1 MTGDPGAVLDTA
13 AAVTTVRSMCRIC
26 AIHCGILVTT
36 RGDRVVDIK
45 PDPHHEVSRGYMCPK
60 GRALQISHHAP
71 DRLDHATIGRGPHRR
86 QVTPEEMVD
95 DLGSRLARIRDE
107 HGPDAIAF
115 YFGGPAFADS
125 AGGSLG
131 VRFATALGTRSVYST
146 NSLDSIARR
155 TAMRLMMGRWPA
167 MPTFDVRHC
176 KLLVLFGL
184 NPQVS
189 HGHTYSFPD
198 PIGTIREIAAR
209 GEVWVFDPRRTESA
223 NHATRH
229 VALRPG
235 SDHAV
240 LAYAIRE
247 LLRDGADEQFIAQWT
262 VRVDMLREA
271 VEPFTL
277 DVAADIADVDP
288 AELTDFVAAIRRQG
302 RLSVLPG
309 TGISFSP
316 QCTVTEWLVLALHAV
331 TGSIERPGGL
341 WFNPGFWTQLDKQA
355 RATTPIA
362 LGDEPAPGPRSRPD
376 LQSWLNGQH
385 PAAGLSDEIEAG
397 NVKALIVLGGNPLAM
412 VPNYAK
418 VLRAYSNIEVLA
430 VADIVDGDMTA
441 LATHTFP
448 AAAQL
453 ERADCN
459 VAHTLQPDVFG
470 QYTDAVLPLV
480 ADRRPLWWFVVEVA
494 RRLGIQVLPDTV
506 DADPSDRAIL
516 QHVVFPDPRLPFDK
530 IAATPG
536 GTIVEVDR
544 EPWFTEHALPTKR
557 WNLAPR
563 LLVDQLRDIAQPPA
577 GLVLV
582 SRRQR
587 HHMNSVHREIALERR
602 DEIAL
607 FINPADAAER
617 ELADGGTAVVRT
629 HIGSLTLPVRVD
641 PTMRRGAVA
650 VPHGFLDTNVNWI
663 TDDTE
668 MLDPITGM
676 PRFSTIPVSVE
687 NGDRRVP

>member
-1 MTGDPGAVLDTA
+1 MGA
-13 AAVTTVRSMCRIC
+13 TTVRSMCRIC

-36 RGDRVVDIK
+36 DAERVVDIK
-45 PDPHHEVSRGYMCPK
+45 PDPDHPISRGYMCPK
-60 GRALQISHHAP
+60 GRALQLSHHAP
-71 DRLDHATIGRGPHRR
+71 DRLDHASVGRGDERR
-86 QVTPEEMVD
+86 RVPVEEMVD
-95 DLGSRLARIRDE
+95 DLGARLAAIRDE

-131 VRFATALGTRSVYST
+131 VRFANQLGTRSVYST

-155 TAMRLMMGRWPA
+155 TAMRMMMSRWPA
-167 MPTFDVRHC
+167 MPTFDVRNC
-176 KLLVLFGL
+176 NLLVLFGL
-184 NPQVS
+184 NPQIS

-198 PIGTIREIAAR
+198 PIGTIREIAGR

-223 NHATRH
+223 THATRH

-247 LLRDGADEQFIAQWT
+247 LLRDGADAEFIARWT
-262 VRVDMLREA
+262 ERVEELREV

-277 DVAADIADVDP
+277 EVAAAIADVDP
-288 AELTDFVAAIRRQG
+288 AELSDFVAAIRRAG
-302 RLSVLPG
+302 RLAVLPG

-316 QCTVTEWLVLALHAV
+316 QCTVTEWLVLTLHAI
-331 TGSIERPGGL
+331 TGSIEQPGGL
-341 WFNPGFWTQLDKQA
+341 WFNPGFWTQLEQQA
-355 RATTPIA
+355 RAVTTPVLA
-362 LGDEPAPGPRSRPD
+362 DEPTPGPPSRPD
-376 LQSWLNGQH
+376 LQDWLNGQH

-412 VPNYAK
+412 IPNYAK
-418 VLRAYSNIEVLA
+418 VHRAYSALEVLA
-430 VADIVDGDMTA
+430 VADVVEGDMTSV
-441 LATHTFP
+441 ATHIFP

-470 QYTDAVLPLV
+470 QYTDAVLPLA

-494 RRLGIQVLPDTV
+494 RRLGIRILPDAV
-506 DADPSDRAIL
+506 DAAPSDRAIL
-516 QHVVFPDPRLPFDK
+516 QHVIFPDPRLPFDEV
-530 IAATPG
+530 AARPG
-536 GTIVEVDR
+536 GVVVEVDR
-544 EPWFTEHALPTKR
+544 TPWFTEHAMPTQR

-563 LLVDQLRDIAQPPA
+563 RLVEQLRDIARPPT

-587 HHMNSVHREIALERR
+587 HHMNSVHREIALERN
-602 DEIAL
+602 DEAAL
-607 FINPADAAER
+607 FVNPDDAAER
-617 ELADGGTAVVRT
+617 DLADGSQAVVRT
-629 HIGSLTLPVRVD
+629 AIGSLTLPVRVD
-641 PTMRRGAVA
+641 PRMRRGAA
-650 VPHGFLDTNVNWI
+650 ALPHGFLDTNVNWI
-663 TDDTE
+663 TDDTDL
-668 MLDPITGM
+668 LDPITGM
-676 PRFSTIPVSVE
+676 PRFSTIPITVE
-687 NGDRRVP
+687 PA